1 MEVCTADASDVHLWD
16 GCASELL
23 TLVHVGLLATRSQA
37 SAVDGRCEVSCL
49 LQACRLPAFV
59 SAYATTKPMITQQ
72 QAGCPGSGKPLYAC
86 WQRINCE
93 AGVAAELRAATQQL
107 RTTARRD
114 CPQSKLLHAGPSVL
128 GVSAKTGLDKR
139 R

>member
-1 MEVCTADASDVHLWD
+1 M
-16 GCASELL
+16 
-23 TLVHVGLLATRSQA
+23 VGLLATRSQA

-59 SAYATTKPMITQQ
+59 SAYATTKSMITQQ
-72 QAGCPGSGKPLYAC
+72 QAACPGSGKPLYAC
-86 WQRINCE
+86 WQRINWE
-93 AGVAAELRAATQQL
+93 AGVAAELRAVVRSCCAA
-107 RTTARRD
+107 ARW
-114 CPQSKLLHAGPSVL
+114 AIGVL